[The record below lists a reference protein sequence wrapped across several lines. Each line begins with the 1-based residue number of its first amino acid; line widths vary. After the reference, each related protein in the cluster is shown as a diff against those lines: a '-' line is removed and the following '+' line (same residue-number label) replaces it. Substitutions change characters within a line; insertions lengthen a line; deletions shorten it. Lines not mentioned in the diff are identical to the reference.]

1 MLHVTLSR
9 VNACETITP
18 FFLSHNPEE
27 ICRYAH
33 KTRIFIHLT
42 FIYPP
47 LGRLGKTL
55 HLCSAIP
62 IMGAPQ
68 RSVTPGRGRPEPP
81 AAKRQFPPMN
91 QTQEPQ
97 SERRLVK
104 AVYIY
109 SNGDTLERSW
119 ASRDQRQRPVSIVTA
134 HENGCVREFPNH
146 YQVFLRIEKP
156 SPDAKYS
163 RQTIFA
169 QAVNILTKM
178 LKIVRKSVTK

>member
-9 VNACETITP
+9 VNACETPTS
-18 FFLSHNPEE
+18 FLLSHNPEE
-27 ICRYAH
+27 ICRYVH

-47 LGRLGKTL
+47 LGRLGKSP

-156 SPDAKYS
+156 SPDAKYN

-178 LKIVRKSVTK
+178 LMLSRRDVKK

>member
-1 MLHVTLSR
+1 
-9 VNACETITP
+9 
-18 FFLSHNPEE
+18 
-27 ICRYAH
+27 
-33 KTRIFIHLT
+33 
-42 FIYPP
+42 
-47 LGRLGKTL
+47 
-55 HLCSAIP
+55 
-62 IMGAPQ
+62 MGAPQ

-119 ASRDQRQRPVSIVTA
+119 ASRDQRQRPVSIVAA

-156 SPDAKYS
+156 SPDAKYN

-178 LKIVRKSVTK
+178 LMLSRRDVKK

>member
-1 MLHVTLSR
+1 
-9 VNACETITP
+9 
-18 FFLSHNPEE
+18 
-27 ICRYAH
+27 
-33 KTRIFIHLT
+33 
-42 FIYPP
+42 
-47 LGRLGKTL
+47 
-55 HLCSAIP
+55 
-62 IMGAPQ
+62 
-68 RSVTPGRGRPEPP
+68 
-81 AAKRQFPPMN
+81 MN
-91 QTQEPQ
+91 QTPEPQ

-156 SPDAKYS
+156 NPNAKYN

-178 LKIVRKSVTK
+178 LMLSRRGVKK

>member
-1 MLHVTLSR
+1 
-9 VNACETITP
+9 
-18 FFLSHNPEE
+18 
-27 ICRYAH
+27 
-33 KTRIFIHLT
+33 
-42 FIYPP
+42 
-47 LGRLGKTL
+47 
-55 HLCSAIP
+55 
-62 IMGAPQ
+62 
-68 RSVTPGRGRPEPP
+68 
-81 AAKRQFPPMN
+81 MN
-91 QTQEPQ
+91 QTPEPQ

-119 ASRDQRQRPVSIVTA
+119 ASRDQRQRPVSIVAA

-178 LKIVRKSVTK
+178 LMLFRRDVKK

>member
-1 MLHVTLSR
+1 
-9 VNACETITP
+9 
-18 FFLSHNPEE
+18 
-27 ICRYAH
+27 
-33 KTRIFIHLT
+33 
-42 FIYPP
+42 
-47 LGRLGKTL
+47 
-55 HLCSAIP
+55 
-62 IMGAPQ
+62 
-68 RSVTPGRGRPEPP
+68 
-81 AAKRQFPPMN
+81 MN

-119 ASRDQRQRPVSIVTA
+119 ASRDQRPVSIVTA
-134 HENGCVREFPNH
+134 HENGCVRELPNH

-156 SPDAKYS
+156 SPDAKYN

-178 LKIVRKSVTK
+178 LMLSRRGVKK